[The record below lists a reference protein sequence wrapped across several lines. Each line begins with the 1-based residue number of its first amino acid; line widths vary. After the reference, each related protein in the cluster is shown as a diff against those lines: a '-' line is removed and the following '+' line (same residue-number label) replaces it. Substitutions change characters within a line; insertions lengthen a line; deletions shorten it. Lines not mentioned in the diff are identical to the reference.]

1 MRPKKQ
7 DMAIS
12 PYESEACARTAGVF
26 RTLPM
31 LEKSGG
37 KLPSALSAPFR
48 DSIAMTAPV
57 MQSGADGKWLVRFIM
72 PRAYTLDSLP
82 KPDNPKVRLVP
93 LPASRMA
100 VVKFSGLARAPDV
113 ASKTDELRGFI
124 ASQHLEAIGLPVL
137 ARYNPPWTPWFM
149 RRNEVHIPVRVE

>member
-1 MRPKKQ
+1 
-7 DMAIS
+7 
-12 PYESEACARTAGVF
+12 
-26 RTLPM
+26 
-31 LEKSGG
+31 
-37 KLPSALSAPFR
+37 
-48 DSIAMTAPV
+48 
-57 MQSGADGKWLVRFIM
+57 M

-113 ASKTDELRGFI
+113 ASKTDELRGFM

-137 ARYNPPWTPWFM
+137 ALYNPPWTPWFM